1 MNFENFSIHYF
12 VNQDES
18 GEAWNENGVLVPK
31 YGGGEEVT
39 LKSLEYHQDYQPG
52 TRHASGAVIKMAS
65 EDDEF
70 RIELT
75 PKWSFYMKG
84 LGYGHE
90 TFRHGSYHGALD
102 VLRERLVLSDMGPEN
117 LHIQAM
123 CDVVLTTKQG
133 QEKGQGVLE
142 QLVIGPHAPS
152 GFFGMMDF
160 AS

>member
-1 MNFENFSIHYF
+1 
-12 VNQDES
+12 
-18 GEAWNENGVLVPK
+18 
-31 YGGGEEVT
+31 
-39 LKSLEYHQDYQPG
+39 
-52 TRHASGAVIKMAS
+52 ASRAVINMAS
-65 EDDEF
+65 EGDEF

-123 CDVVLTTKQG
+123 CDVVLTTKRG

-152 GFFGMMDF
+152 GFSGMMDF